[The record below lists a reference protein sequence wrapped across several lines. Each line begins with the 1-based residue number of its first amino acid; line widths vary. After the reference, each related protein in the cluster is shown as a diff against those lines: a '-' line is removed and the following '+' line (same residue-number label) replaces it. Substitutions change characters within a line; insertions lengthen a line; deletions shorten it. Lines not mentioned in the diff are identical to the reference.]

1 MYTGSVNI
9 SNTVN
14 ISSRIREMARL
25 HPHARA
31 VVWPVRR
38 DRGGRMG
45 YAHLTFAELERSG
58 DAYARGLA
66 RAGIGRGVK
75 TIVMVK
81 PGVEFFGI
89 MLGLLRTGAVP
100 VLVDPGMGVRR
111 MLHCLAETGAHA
123 FIGIPVAHVLRVLAP
138 RFFKSVRIAVTAGRR
153 LFWGGHS
160 LGEVRVEGDAPFAIA
175 ATKAGELA
183 MIAFTTGSTG
193 PAKGVEF
200 TWGMMEAQV
209 ESLGS
214 AYGVGPGDI
223 GLHTFP
229 AFALFD
235 GCLGATTVIPDMDP
249 TKPAK
254 VDPGRI
260 IEPILDHGVT
270 YMFGSPALTGRVGRY
285 GRKRGLR
292 LPSLKRVI
300 TAGAPVSPRVI
311 EDFSAMLEGDGDI
324 YTPYGATEALPIASI
339 RGKEIL
345 GDTRR
350 LSERGRGNCV
360 GHPVAGMD
368 VRIIRIT
375 DEAVGR
381 WSKDLELPAG
391 EIGEIAV
398 CGRQVSARYHNRPD
412 ADALAK
418 IRRGKETVH
427 RMGDLGW
434 KDAKGRVWMC
444 GRMKHRVRTARGEL
458 YSVPCEAIFNTHPA
472 VFRSALVGLGEGPVK
487 TPAICIEL
495 REKAS
500 RRRKEELRREL
511 RALAKG
517 NTLTEEIDIV
527 LFHPSFPVDVRHNAK
542 IFREKLAV
550 WAAGEMK

>member
-1 MYTGSVNI
+1 MYTGSVKI
-9 SNTVN
+9 SKTAN
-14 ISSRIREMARL
+14 ISSRIREMARR

-31 VVWPVRR
+31 VVWPVRH
-38 DRGGRMG
+38 DRGGRMA
-45 YAHLTFAELERSG
+45 YAHLTFAELERAG

-81 PGVEFFGI
+81 PGVEFFGV
-89 MLGLLRTGAVP
+89 MLGLLRAGAVP

-111 MLHCLAETGAHA
+111 MLHCLSETGAHA

-138 RFFKSVRIAVTAGRR
+138 RFFKSVKIAVTAGRR
-153 LFWGGHS
+153 LFWGGLS
-160 LGEVRVEGDAPFAIA
+160 LGDVRVEGDAPSAIA
-175 ATKAGELA
+175 ATKADELA
-183 MIAFTTGSTG
+183 MVAFTTGSTG

-209 ESLGS
+209 ESLRS
-214 AYGVGPGDI
+214 AYGVGYGDI

-235 GCLGATTVIPDMDP
+235 GCLGATTVVPDMDP
-249 TKPAK
+249 TKPAR
-254 VDPGRI
+254 VDPEKI
-260 IEPILDHGVT
+260 IGPILDHGVT

-285 GRKRGLR
+285 GRERGVK

-311 EDFSAMLEGDGDI
+311 EDFTAMLEGDGDI

-339 RGKEIL
+339 SGREIL
-345 GDTRR
+345 EDTRR
-350 LSERGRGNCV
+350 LSEQGRGNCV
-360 GHPVAGMD
+360 GRPVAGMD
-368 VRIIRIT
+368 VRIIKIS
-375 DEAVGR
+375 DEPVRR
-381 WSKDLELPAG
+381 WSDGLELQAG
-391 EIGEIAV
+391 AIGEIAV
-398 CGRQVSARYHNRPD
+398 SGPQVSARYHNRPD
-412 ADALAK
+412 ADAMAK

-444 GRMKHRVRTARGEL
+444 GRMKHRVRTASGEL
-458 YSVPCEAIFNTHPA
+458 YSVPCEAIFNNHPA
-472 VFRSALVGLGEGPVK
+472 VFRSALVGVGEGAAKV
-487 TPAICIEL
+487 PAICIEL
-495 REKAS
+495 KEKAS
-500 RRRKEELRREL
+500 RARKREIRKELL
-511 RALAKG
+511 ALGRG
-517 NTLTEEIDIV
+517 NALTAGIRTV
-527 LFHPSFPVDVRHNAK
+527 LFHPAFPVDVRHNAK

>member
-1 MYTGSVNI
+1 MYTGSLNL
-9 SNTVN
+9 SKTVN
-14 ISSRIREMARL
+14 ISSRIREMARR

-31 VVWPVRR
+31 VIWPVRR
-38 DRGGRMG
+38 DRRGTMA
-45 YAHLTFAELERSG
+45 YAHLTFAALERAG

-81 PGVEFFGI
+81 PGVEFFGL
-89 MLGLLRTGAVP
+89 MLGLLRAGAVP

-111 MLHCLAETGAHA
+111 MLHCLASTGAEA
-123 FIGIPVAHVLRVLAP
+123 FIGIPVAHVLRTIAP
-138 RFFKSVRIAVTAGRR
+138 RFFKSVKIAVTAGPR
-153 LFWGGHS
+153 LFWGGLS
-160 LGEVRVEGDAPFAIA
+160 LRQVREEGDTPCAIA
-175 ATKAGELA
+175 GTKADELA

-209 ESLGS
+209 ESLRS
-214 AYGVGPGDI
+214 AYGVGHGDI

-235 GCLGATTVIPDMDP
+235 GCLGATTVLPDMDP

-254 VDPGRI
+254 VNPENI

-270 YMFGSPALTGRVGRY
+270 YLFGSPALTGRVGRY
-285 GRKRGLR
+285 GRERGIKLR
-292 LPSLKRVI
+292 SLKRVI

-311 EDFSAMLEGDGDI
+311 EDFSAMLEHGGDV

-339 RGKEIL
+339 SGKEIL
-345 GDTRR
+345 NDTRR
-350 LSERGRGNCV
+350 LSEQGRGNCV
-360 GHPVAGMD
+360 GRPAAGMD
-368 VRIIRIT
+368 VRIIKIMDGPVR
-375 DEAVGR
+375 R
-381 WSKDLELPAG
+381 WSSGLELPDG

-412 ADALAK
+412 EDAMAK

-434 KDAKGRVWMC
+434 KDAKGRIWMC

-458 YSVPCEAIFNTHPA
+458 YTVPCEAVFNNHPD
-472 VFRSALVGLGEGPVK
+472 VFRSALVGLGDGAVK

-500 RRRKEELRREL
+500 LARKSGIRKELL
-511 RALAKG
+511 ALARR
-517 NTLTEEIDIV
+517 NALTEEIGIV

-542 IFREKLAV
+542 IFREQLAV
-550 WAAGEMK
+550 WAAGEVK